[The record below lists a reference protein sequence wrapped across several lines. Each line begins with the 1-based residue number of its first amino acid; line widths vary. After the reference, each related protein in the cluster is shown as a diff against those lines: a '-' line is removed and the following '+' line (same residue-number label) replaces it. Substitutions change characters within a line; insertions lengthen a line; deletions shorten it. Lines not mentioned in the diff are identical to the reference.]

1 MDSLEVIDGGNNLV
15 TIDDANSGISDV
27 KDKMVKR
34 HYGEER
40 SLVDRISKADGSSIE
55 SVINAA
61 IIEIAKE
68 SENLLG
74 NELIF
79 TENNNLHDASAV
91 AVKRAEILEKIVT
104 VVGKKMEIMSRSNSV
119 DLNSPVFQV
128 FQQICVDKLK
138 EALGF
143 LDIDNDLKQLIVIK
157 WGDSMVDWEKEL
169 KDRVSHLNIRFV

>member
-1 MDSLEVIDGGNNLV
+1 MEDFTDLEPSGNLV
-15 TIDDANSGISDV
+15 TLDDANAGISDV
-27 KDKMVKR
+27 KKKMVRR
-34 HYGEER
+34 HYGEDQ
-40 SLVDRISKADGSSIE
+40 SLVSRIMTADGSSMENI
-55 SVINAA
+55 INAA
-61 IIEIAKE
+61 ILEIAKE

-91 AVKRAEILEKIVT
+91 AVKRTEILEKIVS
-104 VVGKKMEIMSRSNSV
+104 VIGKKADILSKSNSV

-138 EALGF
+138 EILGY

-157 WGDSMVDWEKEL
+157 WGDSMAEWEKEL
-169 KDRVSHLNIRFV
+169 KSRVSHLNIKFS